1 MTGIVDAYYLAGA
14 GMRAQGDRLRVVAE
28 NIANADSTGLTP
40 GSEPYRRKT
49 ITFKNVL
56 DREMGIEKVTVS
68 SYGVDSTP
76 FQKKYMPG
84 HPAAD
89 AQGYVLYPNV
99 EPVVEMVDMQEAQRA
114 YEANVNVIDVTRS
127 MISQTLSLLK

>member
-14 GMRAQGDRLRVVAE
+14 GMRAQGDRLRVIAE
-28 NIANADSTGLTP
+28 NVANADSTGLTP
-40 GSEPYRRKT
+40 GADPYRRKT

-56 DREMGIEKVTVS
+56 DREMGIEKVTVAN
-68 SYGVDSTP
+68 YGVDSSP
-76 FQKKYMPG
+76 FQRKYMPG

-89 AQGYVLYPNV
+89 AQGYVMYPNV

-114 YEANVNVIDVTRS
+114 YEANINVIDVTRS

>member
-1 MTGIVDAYYLAGA
+1 MTGIIDAFHLAGA

-56 DREMGIEKVTVS
+56 DREQGIEKVTVA
-68 SYGVDSTP
+68 SYGVDSSP
-76 FQKKYMPG
+76 FQKRYQPG

-99 EPVVEMVDMQEAQRA
+99 QSVVEMVDMQEAQRA

-127 MISQTLSLLK
+127 MISQTLGLLK

>member
-1 MTGIVDAYYLAGA
+1 MTGIVDAFYLAGA
-14 GMRAQGDRLRVVAE
+14 GMHSQGDRLRVIAE

-40 GSEPYRRKT
+40 VSDPYRRKT

-56 DREMGIEKVTVS
+56 DRELGIEKVTVA
-68 SYGVDSTP
+68 SYGVDSSP
-76 FQKKYMPG
+76 FKMKYDPG

-89 AQGYVLYPNV
+89 TQGYVKFPNV

-114 YEANVNVIDVTRS
+114 YQANINVIDVTRN
-127 MISQTLSLLK
+127 MISQTLGLLK

>member
-1 MTGIVDAYYLAGA
+1 
-14 GMRAQGDRLRVVAE
+14 MRAQGDRLRVIAQ

-40 GSEPYRRKT
+40 GSAPYRRKT

-56 DREMGIEKVTVS
+56 DREMGIEKVTVAN
-68 SYGVDSTP
+68 YGVDSSP
-76 FQKKYMPG
+76 FKKKFEPG

-89 AQGYVLYPNV
+89 AQGYVLFPNV
-99 EPVVEMVDMQEAQRA
+99 DTPVEVVDMQEAQRA

-127 MISQTLSLLK
+127 MISQTLGLLK

>member
-1 MTGIVDAYYLAGA
+1 MSGITDAFYLAGA
-14 GMRAQGDRLRVVAE
+14 GMRSQGDRLRVVAE
-28 NIANADSTGLTP
+28 NIANADSTALTP
-40 GSEPYRRKT
+40 GGQPYRRKT

-56 DREMGIEKVTVS
+56 DRQLGIEKVTTA
-68 SYGVDSTP
+68 SYGVDSSP
-76 FQKKYMPG
+76 FKKKYEPG

-89 AQGYVLYPNV
+89 AEGYVLYPNV

-127 MISQTLSLLK
+127 MISQTLGLLK